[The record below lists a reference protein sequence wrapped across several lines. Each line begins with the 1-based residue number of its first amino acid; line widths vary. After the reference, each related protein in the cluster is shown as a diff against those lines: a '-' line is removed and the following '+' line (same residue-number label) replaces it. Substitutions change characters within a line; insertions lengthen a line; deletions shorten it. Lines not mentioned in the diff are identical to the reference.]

1 MVNLNKIAWDNWN
14 KESELKR
21 DISPKTCHDS
31 KKTIRGTVN
40 MSDNKNALEPLADSL
55 ANSINLIGT
64 VAVQASTNIIL
75 FSVKGISELVKL
87 IVDVGTIGYQCATGT
102 YEYEVATDEDVLN
115 DHKGALRSVTD
126 IEYKK
131 VDYEYKPTQT
141 KYLELGSFD
150 CGLKDFV
157 KFKRHN
163 EVEDNSLK
171 CFIGEN
177 EYGKAQELDLFK
189 DGSLLIGGAS
199 QWGKTSLICSILLSF
214 MDRYDP
220 QYLRIVLVDF
230 KEVDLVR
237 IDKYKH
243 IISECITDVN
253 KLNNLLTWCEN
264 ECKSRAEI
272 FRNNDVSNL
281 KDFNKMS
288 EVKMQPVIIVID
300 ELAQVTVGNKK
311 ESDVIKDR
319 IFKLVSKSMAFG
331 VYWIICTQELSRN
344 TLGNMKVN
352 FTQSI
357 GLKCAD
363 KVASDLIIKD
373 GNLEDI
379 KIKGR
384 AKIENS
390 NGITEFQSYWTTKED
405 FERILKDKRK

>member
-21 DISPKTCHDS
+21 DIGPKMCHES

-40 MSDNKNALEPLADSL
+40 MSDNKNALEPLADGIVEG
-55 ANSINLIGT
+55 INVLGT
-64 VAVQASTNIIL
+64 VAVQASVNIIAL
-75 FSVKGISELVKL
+75 SFKGISELVKL

-102 YEYEVATDEDVLN
+102 YEYEVATTDEREKL
-115 DHKGALRSVTD
+115 KSITD

-131 VDYEYKPTQT
+131 VEYEYKPIQT
-141 KYLELGSFD
+141 KYLELGNFD
-150 CGLKDFV
+150 CGLKEFV
-157 KFKRHN
+157 KFERHKDIESN
-163 EVEDNSLK
+163 TLK

-177 EYGKAQELDLFK
+177 EHGKSQELDLFK

-199 QWGKTSLICSILLSF
+199 QWGKTSLIRSILLSF

-220 QYLRIVLVDF
+220 NYLRMVLVDF

-243 IISECITDVN
+243 VISDCITDVN

-264 ECKSRAEI
+264 ECKTRAEI
-272 FRNNDVSNL
+272 FRKNDVSNIQ
-281 KDFNKMS
+281 DFNKLS
-288 EVKMQPVIIVID
+288 EVNMQPVIIIID
-300 ELAQVTVGNKK
+300 EIAQVLVGDKK
-311 ESDVIKDR
+311 ETDKIKGR

-331 VYWIICTQELSRN
+331 VYWIVCTQELSRD
-344 TLGNMKVN
+344 TLGKMKIN

-363 KVASDLIIKD
+363 KIASDMIIKD